1 MGSRVVVII
10 PARYESTR
18 LPGKPLADL
27 HGQPMIQRVYE
38 RARLAHDVDRVLV
51 ATDDERIRAAVAAF
65 GGAVV
70 MTSRAHRTGTDR
82 IAEVAAGL
90 EADIVVNVQGDLPLL
105 DPGMVEAALAPLRD
119 DDGLPMATIQTAI
132 RTREER
138 DNPNVVKVVTDRDG
152 YALYFSRSPL
162 PYHRDAGA
170 DAPLGAKHLGL
181 YAYRRDFLLSFARL
195 APTPLEQAEQLEQ
208 LRALEWGFRIKVA
221 EVAAASIEV
230 DTPVDLERAR
240 TALAESASAV
250 RADRPTTDDRRLTTG
265 SERRRG

>member
-18 LPGKPLADL
+18 FPGKPLADL

-38 RARLAHDVDRVLV
+38 RARATRGVDRVLV
-51 ATDDERIRAAVAAF
+51 ATDDARIRAAVDGF
-65 GGAVV
+65 GGDVA
-70 MTSRAHRTGTDR
+70 MTSPAHRTGTDR

-90 EADIVVNVQGDLPLL
+90 DADVIVNVQGDLPLL
-105 DPGMVEAALAPLRD
+105 DPAMVDAAVAPLQAD
-119 DDGLPMATIQTAI
+119 AGLPMATIKTAL

-162 PYHRDAGA
+162 PYDRDGA
-170 DAPLGAKHLGL
+170 LGAGLGYKHIGL
-181 YAYRRDFLLSFARL
+181 YAYRREFLLSFARL
-195 APTPLEQAEQLEQ
+195 APTPLERAEQLEQ

-230 DTPVDLERAR
+230 DTPRDLDRAR
-240 TALAESASAV
+240 EQLAA
-250 RADRPTTDDRRLTTG
+250 RAQR
-265 SERRRG
+265 